1 MTTDPS
7 LPEATADGRARAV
20 ALADAALDDAAPTAV
35 VGFVSQGRCLMLGED
50 EPGLLAAARSLPEG
64 MTAVVALPGD
74 GAPSVVWNDG
84 VPVVR
89 GGRLRLAGALGDF
102 VATLDSD
109 DGSRELGSMLAPP
122 VERFDLVVDLGRTP
136 LLRQAMKPLGYYA
149 PGPDEAAL
157 GPVLEALPEMQG
169 EFEKPRYFEYDPDIC
184 AHGRSGKRG
193 CTRCIDACPAEA
205 IVSRG
210 ERVEVNPYLC
220 QGGGACATVCPTG
233 AITYAYPRASDLL
246 AALRRMLQAY
256 REAGGSAPLVL
267 FHDDSAVQALAG
279 ELGARMPERVLPV
292 QVEEAGSVG
301 LDAWL
306 TVLAYGADSAVV
318 LTTDAT
324 PAQVVEGMQDELL
337 TAREILAGM
346 GFEERRVRLVNA
358 DRTGDAIEA
367 LALPPGDAIRRPA
380 SSVAPPDK
388 RGRLRM
394 AIEHLRSQATAH
406 KRSVPLHAGAP
417 FGEVRA
423 DPQAC
428 TLCMACVSVCPTN
441 ALQDGRGLP
450 QLNFREWSCVQC
462 GLCERSCPESAISLH
477 PRFLY
482 DVEAREKP
490 RVLHEEQPVC
500 CVSCGKPFATRSML
514 EVLSRKLAGHWM
526 FQTEESRRRLQMCE
540 DCRVRDLFA
549 EEARKGRQ

>member
-1 MTTDPS
+1 MTTDLS
-7 LPEATADGRARAV
+7 LPETTPDGRARAA
-20 ALADAALDDAAPTAV
+20 ALAGDGLGDAAPTAV
-35 VGFVSQGRCLMLGED
+35 VGFVSRGRCLMLGED
-50 EPGLLAAARSLPEG
+50 EPALLAAARSLPEG
-64 MTAVVALPGD
+64 MQAVVAVPGD
-74 GAPSVVWNDG
+74 AAPAVAWDDG

-102 VATLDSD
+102 AATLDSAG
-109 DGSRELGSMLAPP
+109 GSRELGSLLAPP
-122 VERFDLVVDLGRTP
+122 VERFDLVVDLGREP
-136 LLRQAMKPLGYYA
+136 CFRQAMKPLGYYA
-149 PGPDEAAL
+149 PGPDESALAA
-157 GPVLEALPEMQG
+157 VLEALPEMQG
-169 EFEKPRYFEYDPDIC
+169 EFEKPKYFEYDPDIC
-184 AHGRSGKRG
+184 AHGRRGQRG

-233 AITYAYPRASDLL
+233 AITYAYPRANDLL
-246 AALRRMLQAY
+246 SALRRMLQAY
-256 REAGGSAPLVL
+256 RDAGGSAPVLL
-267 FHDDSAVQALAG
+267 FHDGSAMPALGG

-292 QVEEAGSVG
+292 EVEEVGSVG

-306 TVLAYGADSAVV
+306 AVLAYGAGSAVV
-318 LTTDAT
+318 LTTDTT
-324 PAQVVEGMQDELL
+324 PAQVVEGMQEELL
-337 TAREILAGM
+337 TARAILAGM
-346 GFEERRVRLVNA
+346 GFDERSVRLVNA
-358 DRTGDAIEA
+358 DRMAEA
-367 LALPPGDAIRRPA
+367 LDDLSGPPAEPIRRPA
-380 SSVAPPDK
+380 SFVPPPDK

-394 AIEHLRSQATAH
+394 AIEHLRSQATSH

-423 DPQAC
+423 DQQAC

-477 PRFLY
+477 RRFLY

-514 EVLSRKLAGHWM
+514 EVLSQKLAGHWM
-526 FQTEESRRRLQMCE
+526 FQTEEARRRLHMCE

-549 EEARKGRQ
+549 EEARKGRR